1 MPTHVAA
8 LFTMN
13 APMTQKLMAAAE
25 ERKKLCLFL
34 TWLCAQNLTLCVRDP
49 LTGEFW
55 PAQKHLI
62 DLLDE
67 CQGIDRKQLEAE
79 RQAELSAESCACDA

>member
-1 MPTHVAA
+1 MTPTAE
-8 LFTMN
+8 LT
-13 APMTQKLMAAAE
+13 PPAAAE

-34 TWLCAQNLTLCVRDP
+34 TWLCAQNLTLCVRNP

-67 CQGIDRKQLEAE
+67 YQGIDRAQLEAE
-79 RQAELSAESCACDA
+79 RKAALAVEECPCG